1 MSGSNHA
8 VRRSYF
14 SDDSRE
20 LACGALVD
28 EVLEQVAE
36 GDGERLN
43 DHQQHCPHC
52 QAAITEFNRIWSPVR
67 RLADEPVPVPRR
79 IRASV
84 MHEVEKLV
92 HDVGYTLQLTDQGA
106 IRVAARVVAAIAR
119 GVARRVPGVR
129 FVLGRTTQSHVADLI
144 TTATGSRRHPDSG
157 VGVLGRTAVIDL
169 AVAVTYGE
177 QVHHIA
183 HEIQRRVKAELQNNI
198 GLQTIA
204 VNVTVDDVL
213 LAPGDH
219 PG

>member
-28 EVLEQVAE
+28 EVLEQVA
-36 GDGERLN
+36 GDDGERLN

-67 RLADEPVPVPRR
+67 RLAEEPVPVPRR
-79 IRASV
+79 FRASV
-84 MHEVEKLV
+84 MHEVERLV

-106 IRVAARVVAAIAR
+106 IRVAARVVATIAR

-129 FVLGRTTQSHVADLI
+129 FVLGRTTPSHVADLI
-144 TTATGSRRHPDSG
+144 TATGSRRHPDSG

-177 QVHHIA
+177 EVHHIA
-183 HEIQRRVKAELQNNI
+183 QEIQRRVKAELQNNI

-204 VNVTVDDVL
+204 VNVTIDDVL
-213 LAPGDH
+213 LAPADH